1 MKKPFKILFV
11 DDEEINLLNFI
22 VIFQD
27 RYEIITAQSGEEGLD
42 LFRKNDDIG
51 LIISD
56 QRMPGLSGTEMLS
69 LIYEINPD
77 PIRVIL
83 TAYNQVDYVLDA
95 INRGRIYQYILK
107 PWDTRELTLVI
118 ERSRDLYL
126 LKKQNSS
133 LTYELAGKN
142 QNLELMNQELIIVN
156 DALKSDVQRRKRL
169 EVSLRESE
177 EKFRKFTQ
185 ASQDMI
191 ILVDSEGRAIYFNPA
206 TEKLLGYNETD
217 DFLRFPLTSALH
229 PEDQWI
235 VKDEVGRLL
244 RDANPTPARE
254 VRMLKK
260 NGSYLDV
267 EMNFFCIDLE
277 IGERILG
284 SIVRDITERKIAE
297 RSLRLSEER
306 LGDLSAMLI
315 TAQDDERRRIAMELH
330 DEFGQSLA
338 ALKLQLRALEN
349 NLYTSKGC
357 QKDKTAEGLQELRQY
372 VNVQIENVRHLSR
385 ELWPMV
391 VDDLGVDAAFENLFS
406 GFLEYSEIDVDI
418 NMVPIGAY
426 FSVEE
431 QRHLYRLL
439 QESLNNVVKH
449 ADAGSVQIR
458 SKLAGNSIVLA
469 VHDNG
474 CGFDAEAVS
483 AYTGKTRGMGL
494 QAMAERVKILNG
506 KMEINSSPG
515 KGTSI
520 IFTLVPGRNP

>member
-1 MKKPFKILFV
+1 MKPFKILFV
-11 DDEEINLLNFI
+11 DDEEINLLNFRM
-22 VIFQD
+22 IFQG
-27 RYEIITAQSGEEGLD
+27 RYDIITAHSGEEGLRC
-42 LFRKNDDIG
+42 FRKNDDIG

-69 LIYEINPD
+69 RIYEINPD

-83 TAYNQVDYVLDA
+83 TAYNQVNYVLDA

-107 PWDTRELTLVI
+107 PWETRDLTLVI

-126 LKKQNSS
+126 LKKENSS
-133 LTYELAGKN
+133 LTNELAKKN
-142 QNLELMNQELIIVN
+142 RNLEMMNQKLVIVN
-156 DALKSDVQRRKRL
+156 QALQTDVQRRKKL
-169 EVSLRESE
+169 ERSLRESE
-177 EKFRKFTQ
+177 EKLLKFTQ
-185 ASQDMI
+185 ASQDMT
-191 ILVDSEGRAIYFNPA
+191 ILVDSEGLGVYSNPA
-206 TEKLLGYNETD
+206 TKNLLGYGTND
-217 DFLRFPLTSALH
+217 DFMRFSLTAALH
-229 PEDQWI
+229 PDDQWI
-235 VKDEVGRLL
+235 IKAEVSRLL
-244 RDANPTPARE
+244 HDSNPAPAKE

-260 NGSYLDV
+260 DGRYLDV

-277 IGERILG
+277 IGERLLG

-349 NLYTSKGC
+349 NLHSNQEN
-357 QKDKTAEGLQELRQY
+357 QKEKTVEGLQELRQY

-406 GFLEYSEIDVDI
+406 GFLEYSGIEIDLDMEQV
-418 NMVPIGAY
+418 GAY

-449 ADAGSVQIR
+449 AAAERIQVCARFIE
-458 SKLAGNSIVLA
+458 NSLVFA

-474 CGFDAEAVS
+474 CGFDVEAVS
-483 AYTGKTRGMGL
+483 NFTGKTRGMGL
-494 QAMAERVKILNG
+494 QAMAERIKILNG
-506 KMEINSSPG
+506 QMEINSSPG

-520 IFTLVPGRNP
+520 VFTLATDRNQ